1 MEYTNLDYFN
11 YYLKEFCNEITTN
24 YPDFEKVVVSNYRN
38 LLEGRDDKNDL
49 YVKYFISKV
58 NNHMDAICSGDVEL
72 FNPQN
77 YIDNE
82 TGNVSSLFLL
92 EGVDFLQLWS
102 SQHNNAKNKEAV
114 WKYLKLLTV
123 IGRKIVPNNKEILD
137 LLENVGG
144 QVSAPAKVEKTLYGE
159 EEDLDDAGNEPD
171 ILGLGSLSSLAGL
184 AGLGSGNMPDIGKLA
199 KTLTE
204 SLSKI
209 KIPNMEEMQEE
220 LRKNNSNNNDS
231 TNDNSTNNDSTND
244 NSTNE
249 ENNNEPTVPTE
260 DGEVR
265 NNSNNEDEN
274 GPTDGQNNETESDSP
289 DAPDLA
295 NGTSNLF
302 TDLAQEMASTFD
314 FDNIEKDGQPENMGE
329 AFGKFMSGNN
339 PTKLM
344 GLVSKFG
351 NRLQTDISSGKVN
364 HQDLLKDTT
373 SMMQGLQDGIK
384 NPNNL
389 KKQAKKMAKNNPKMM
404 AQMQQMQKNMQ
415 NNSGSTKDRLRAKLD
430 AKKAAANM
438 SASASASTS
447 ASASSSASSS
457 VSAAS
462 PQ

>member
-24 YPDFEKVVVSNYRN
+24 YPDFEKVVVSNYRE
-38 LLEGRDDKNDL
+38 LLEGRGNKNDL

-58 NNHMDAICSGDVEL
+58 NDHMDAICSGDVEL

-77 YIDNE
+77 YIDKE
-82 TGNVSSLFLL
+82 TGNVSGLYLL
-92 EGVDFLQLWS
+92 EGVDFLKLWT
-102 SQHNNAKNKEAV
+102 SQHNNDKNKEAV

-137 LLENVGG
+137 LLNNVGG

-159 EEDLDDAGNEPD
+159 EDDLDDTGNEPD
-171 ILGLGSLSSLAGL
+171 ILGLGSLSGLAGL
-184 AGLGSGNMPDIGKLA
+184 AGIGNGEMPDIGKLA

-220 LRKNNSNNNDS
+220 LRKNNSNNDESNDES
-231 TNDNSTNNDSTND
+231 NDEPNDNSTNGDSTN
-244 NSTNE
+244 NNE
-249 ENNNEPTVPTE
+249 ENNNEIPESTE
-260 DGEVR
+260 EGNLRD
-265 NNSNNEDEN
+265 NLNKEDEN
-274 GPTDGQNNETESDSP
+274 GPVDDSESDSP
-289 DAPDLA
+289 EAPDLA
-295 NGTSNLF
+295 NGTTNLF

-351 NRLQTDISSGKVN
+351 NRLQNDISSGKVS

-389 KKQAKKMAKNNPKMM
+389 KKQAKKMAKKNPKMM

-415 NNSGSTKDRLRAKLD
+415 NNSGSTKDRLRAKLE
-430 AKKAAANM
+430 ARKAA
-438 SASASASTS
+438 SAT
-447 ASASSSASSS
+447 ASSSK
-457 VSAAS
+457 
-462 PQ
+462 

>member
-24 YPDFEKVVVSNYRN
+24 YPDFEKVVVSNYRD
-38 LLEGRDDKNDL
+38 LLEGRGNKNDL

-58 NNHMDAICSGDVEL
+58 NDHMDAICSGDVEL
-72 FNPQN
+72 FNPQK
-77 YIDNE
+77 YIDSE
-82 TGNVSSLFLL
+82 TGNVRGLYLL
-92 EGVDFLQLWS
+92 EGVDFLKLWAS
-102 SQHNNAKNKEAV
+102 EHNNDKNKEAV
-114 WKYLKLLTV
+114 LKYLKLLTV

-171 ILGLGSLSSLAGL
+171 ILGLGSLSGLAGL
-184 AGLGSGNMPDIGKLA
+184 AGLGSGEMPDIGKLA

-220 LRKNNSNNNDS
+220 LRKNNSNNDESNNESNDKS
-231 TNDNSTNNDSTND
+231 NDNSTNDDSTN
-244 NSTNE
+244 NNE
-249 ENNNEPTVPTE
+249 ENNNEISESTE
-260 DGEVR
+260 EGNLRD
-265 NNSNNEDEN
+265 NLNKEDEN
-274 GPTDGQNNETESDSP
+274 GPVDESESDSP
-289 DAPDLA
+289 EAPDLA

-415 NNSGSTKDRLRAKLD
+415 NNSGSTKDRLRAKLE
-430 AKKAAANM
+430 ARKAAA
-438 SASASASTS
+438 AKEST
-447 ASASSSASSS
+447 SSASR
-457 VSAAS
+457 
-462 PQ
+462 

>member
-24 YPDFEKVVVSNYRN
+24 YPDFEKVVVSNYRD
-38 LLEGRDDKNDL
+38 LLEGRANKNDL

-58 NNHMDAICSGDVEL
+58 NDHMDAICSGDVEL

-77 YIDNE
+77 YIDSE
-82 TGNVSSLFLL
+82 TGNVRGLYLL
-92 EGVDFLQLWS
+92 EGVDFIKLWS
-102 SQHNNAKNKEAV
+102 SEHNNDKNKEAV
-114 WKYLKLLTV
+114 LKYLKLLTV

-171 ILGLGSLSSLAGL
+171 ILGLGSISGLAGL
-184 AGLGSGNMPDIGKLA
+184 AGLGSGEMPDIGKLA

-220 LRKNNSNNNDS
+220 LKKNNLNNNESNDEQNNDS
-231 TNDNSTNNDSTND
+231 TNGDSTNN
-244 NSTNE
+244 NE
-249 ENNNEPTVPTE
+249 ENNNETSEPTE
-260 DGEVR
+260 EGKVR
-265 NNSNNEDEN
+265 NNLNNEDEN
-274 GPTDGQNNETESDSP
+274 GPVDESESDSP
-289 DAPDLA
+289 EAPDLA

-415 NNSGSTKDRLRAKLD
+415 NNSGNTKDRLRAKLEARKATA
-430 AKKAAANM
+430 AKE
-438 SASASASTS
+438 STS
-447 ASASSSASSS
+447 AAPAST
-457 VSAAS
+457 
-462 PQ
+462 

>member
-11 YYLKEFCNEITTN
+11 YYLKEFCNEITSN
-24 YPDFEKVVVSNYRN
+24 YPDFEKVVVSNYRD
-38 LLEGRDDKNDL
+38 LLEGRGNKNDL

-58 NNHMDAICSGDVEL
+58 NDHMDAICSGDVEL
-72 FNPQN
+72 FNSQN
-77 YIDNE
+77 YIDSE
-82 TGNVSSLFLL
+82 TGNVRGLYLL
-92 EGVDFLQLWS
+92 EGVDFLKLWAS
-102 SQHNNAKNKEAV
+102 EHNNDKNKEAV
-114 WKYLKLLTV
+114 LKYLKLLTV

-171 ILGLGSLSSLAGL
+171 ILGLGSLSGLAGL
-184 AGLGSGNMPDIGKLA
+184 AGLGSGEMPDIGKLA

-220 LRKNNSNNNDS
+220 LRKNKSNNCESNDES
-231 TNDNSTNNDSTND
+231 NNEQNNNSTNGDSQ
-244 NSTNE
+244 
-249 ENNNEPTVPTE
+249 NNNEEDNDESSSPTE
-260 DGEVR
+260 DSKVR
-265 NNSNNEDEN
+265 DNVNNEDEN
-274 GPTDGQNNETESDSP
+274 GPVDESESP
-289 DAPDLA
+289 EAPDLA

-339 PTKLM
+339 PSKLM

-389 KKQAKKMAKNNPKMM
+389 KKQAKKMAKKNPKMM

-415 NNSGSTKDRLRAKLD
+415 NNSGSTKDRLRAKLE
-430 AKKAAANM
+430 ARKAAA
-438 SASASASTS
+438 AKEST
-447 ASASSSASSS
+447 SSASK
-457 VSAAS
+457 
-462 PQ
+462 

>member
-24 YPDFEKVVVSNYRN
+24 YPDFEKVVVSNYRE
-38 LLEGRDDKNDL
+38 LLEGRGNKNDL

-58 NNHMDAICSGDVEL
+58 NDHMDAICSGDVEL

-77 YIDNE
+77 YIDKE
-82 TGNVSSLFLL
+82 TGNVSGLYLL
-92 EGVDFLQLWS
+92 EGVDFLKLWT
-102 SQHNNAKNKEAV
+102 SQHNNDKNKEAV

-137 LLENVGG
+137 LLNNVGG

-159 EEDLDDAGNEPD
+159 EDDLDDTGNEPD
-171 ILGLGSLSSLAGL
+171 ILGLGSLSGLAGL
-184 AGLGSGNMPDIGKLA
+184 AGIGNGEMPDIGKLA

-220 LRKNNSNNNDS
+220 LRKNNSNNDESNDES
-231 TNDNSTNNDSTND
+231 NDEPNDNSTNGDSTN
-244 NSTNE
+244 NNE
-249 ENNNEPTVPTE
+249 ENNNEIPESTE
-260 DGEVR
+260 EGNLRD
-265 NNSNNEDEN
+265 NLNKEDEN
-274 GPTDGQNNETESDSP
+274 GPVDDSESDSP
-289 DAPDLA
+289 EAPDLA

-339 PTKLM
+339 PQKLM

-351 NRLQTDISSGKVN
+351 NRLQSDISSGKVN

-389 KKQAKKMAKNNPKMM
+389 KKQAKKMAKKNPKMM

-415 NNSGSTKDRLRAKLD
+415 NNSGSTKDRLRAKLE
-430 AKKAAANM
+430 ARKA
-438 SASASASTS
+438 
-447 ASASSSASSS
+447 ASSS
-457 VSAAS
+457 VSS
-462 PQ
+462 

>member
-1 MEYTNLDYFN
+1 
-11 YYLKEFCNEITTN
+11 
-24 YPDFEKVVVSNYRN
+24 
-38 LLEGRDDKNDL
+38 
-49 YVKYFISKV
+49 
-58 NNHMDAICSGDVEL
+58 MDAICSGDVEL

-77 YIDNE
+77 YIDKE
-82 TGNVSSLFLL
+82 TGNVSGLYLL
-92 EGVDFLQLWS
+92 EGVDFLKLWT
-102 SQHNNAKNKEAV
+102 SQHNNDKNKEAV

-137 LLENVGG
+137 LLNNVGG

-159 EEDLDDAGNEPD
+159 EDDLDDTGNEPD
-171 ILGLGSLSSLAGL
+171 ILGLGSLSGLAGL
-184 AGLGSGNMPDIGKLA
+184 AGIGNGEMPDIGKLA

-220 LRKNNSNNNDS
+220 LRKNNSNNDES
-231 TNDNSTNNDSTND
+231 NDNSTNGDSTN
-244 NSTNE
+244 NNE
-249 ENNNEPTVPTE
+249 ENNNEIPESTE
-260 DGEVR
+260 EGNLRD
-265 NNSNNEDEN
+265 NLNKEDEH
-274 GPTDGQNNETESDSP
+274 GPGDDSESDSP
-289 DAPDLA
+289 EAPDLA

-351 NRLQTDISSGKVN
+351 NRLQNDISSGKVS

-389 KKQAKKMAKNNPKMM
+389 KKQAKKW
-404 AQMQQMQKNMQ
+404 
-415 NNSGSTKDRLRAKLD
+415 L
-430 AKKAAANM
+430 KK
-438 SASASASTS
+438 S
-447 ASASSSASSS
+447 
-457 VSAAS
+457 
-462 PQ
+462 